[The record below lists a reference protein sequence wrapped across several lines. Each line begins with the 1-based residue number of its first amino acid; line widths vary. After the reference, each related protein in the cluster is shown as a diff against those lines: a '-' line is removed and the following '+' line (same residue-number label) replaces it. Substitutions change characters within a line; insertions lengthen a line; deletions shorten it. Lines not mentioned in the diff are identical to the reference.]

1 MNDTA
6 AGRSGFALLG
16 AVQAVLIFTIMIL
29 TVPLPLVA
37 REFALG
43 PSGVL
48 LLSAAYGLSFSSLLL
63 LGGRLTDRHGGR
75 PVLRWGLL
83 LLAVAS
89 VACALAPGYPVLL
102 ASRFVQ
108 GAGAALTAPAAVA
121 VVRALHPEPAA
132 YRRAMATWGG
142 LSVLGATAG
151 SVVSGAVAAA
161 VSWRWLLA
169 VPVLAALTGLARS
182 GALPAAL
189 PSAVPGA
196 ASCTAPASPGAASGS
211 APAVPGTAP
220 AGPVASAGRR
230 PALDLRGAALA
241 TAGVCAASY
250 ALVASTEHGW
260 TDPGV
265 YGPLA
270 AGLALLLAFAA
281 AERRTADPLLP
292 PGFLADRRRG
302 TALVAVMATAAGTA
316 LTFVLL
322 SLYLQQ
328 QRGWSA
334 AATSAAFLPYAA
346 VLLVSGRLAGRLT
359 LRHGPVPV
367 TAAGLAVAGA
377 GLGLLAGITPGSGY
391 ATGLLPALI
400 LVPAGAAAAFAGA
413 AVLAT
418 GGVAPG
424 RTGLAAGVFNTAME
438 LGPTAAL
445 AALMALAATRPS
457 VVGGYAT
464 AFAAAAAGL
473 ALTAVAVAALP
484 RTTTPPDGGSAAPE
498 RTPSPPDGAAAPD
511 RTTTASE
518 RTTRIEEFTS

>member
-1 MNDTA
+1 MAVIIT
-6 AGRSGFALLG
+6 GRYGFALLG
-16 AVQAVLIFTIMIL
+16 VVQAVLIFTIMIL

-37 REFALG
+37 REFGLG

-75 PVLRWGLL
+75 PVLRAGLA
-83 LLAVAS
+83 LLAAAS
-89 VACALAPGYPVLL
+89 IACALAPGYPVLL

-108 GAGAALTAPAAVA
+108 GVGAALTAPAAVA
-121 VVRALHPEPAA
+121 VVRVLHPEPAA

-142 LSVLGATAG
+142 LSVLGATVG

-161 VSWRWLLA
+161 VSWRWLFA
-169 VPVLAALTGLARS
+169 VPVLVALLGLVRS
-182 GALPAAL
+182 AALPAA
-189 PSAVPGA
+189 
-196 ASCTAPASPGAASGS
+196 
-211 APAVPGTAP
+211 AP
-220 AGPVASAGRR
+220 AGAR

-260 TDPGV
+260 RSPGT
-265 YGPLA
+265 YGPLV
-270 AGLALLLAFAA
+270 AGALLLSAFAA

-292 PGFLADRRRG
+292 PGFLADRRRA
-302 TALVAVMATAAGTA
+302 TTLAAVMATAAGTA

-328 QRGWSA
+328 LRGWSA

-346 VLLVSGRLAGRLT
+346 VLLLSGRLAGPLSVRY
-359 LRHGPVPV
+359 GPVAV
-367 TAAGLAVAGA
+367 TAGGLALAAA
-377 GLGLLAGITPGSGY
+377 GLGLLAGLGPGSGY
-391 ATGLLPALI
+391 ALGLLPGL
-400 LVPAGAAAAFAGA
+400 LLLPAGAAAAFAGA
-413 AVLAT
+413 TVLAT
-418 GGVAPG
+418 GGVPPE

-438 LGPTAAL
+438 LGPTAGL

-457 VVGGYAT
+457 VVGGYAA
-464 AFAAAAAGL
+464 AFAAAAVGL

-484 RTTTPPDGGSAAPE
+484 RTIGPTGPTATE
-498 RTPSPPDGAAAPD
+498 HTD
-511 RTTTASE
+511 R
-518 RTTRIEEFTS
+518 IKEFTS

>member
-1 MNDTA
+1 MA
-6 AGRSGFALLG
+6 AITTGRYGFALLG
-16 AVQAVLIFTIMIL
+16 VVQAVLIFTITIL

-37 REFALG
+37 REFGLG

-63 LGGRLTDRHGGR
+63 LGGRLADRHGGR
-75 PVLRWGLL
+75 PVLRAGLA
-83 LLAVAS
+83 LLAAAS
-89 VACALAPGYPVLL
+89 IACALAPGYPVLL

-108 GAGAALTAPAAVA
+108 GAGAALAAPAAVA
-121 VVRALHPEPAA
+121 VVRVLHPEPAA

-161 VSWRWLLA
+161 VSWRWLFA
-169 VPVLAALTGLARS
+169 VPVLVALAGLARS
-182 GALPAAL
+182 AALPAA
-189 PSAVPGA
+189 
-196 ASCTAPASPGAASGS
+196 
-211 APAVPGTAP
+211 AP
-220 AGPVASAGRR
+220 AGTR

-250 ALVASTEHGW
+250 ALVGSTEHGW
-260 TDPGV
+260 HSPGT

-270 AGLALLLAFAA
+270 AGLALLIVFAA

-292 PGFLADRRRG
+292 PGFLADRRRA
-302 TALVAVMATAAGTA
+302 TALAAVMATAAGTA

-328 QRGWSA
+328 LRGWSA

-346 VLLVSGRLAGRLT
+346 VLLLSGRLAGPLT
-359 LRHGPVPV
+359 VRYGPPAV
-367 TAAGLAVAGA
+367 TAGGLAVAAA
-377 GLGLLAGITPGSGY
+377 GLGLLAGLAPDSGY
-391 ATGLLPALI
+391 ALGLLPGL
-400 LVPAGAAAAFAGA
+400 LLLPAGAAAAFAGA

-418 GGVAPG
+418 GGVPPE

-438 LGPTAAL
+438 LGPTAGL

-457 VVGGYAT
+457 VVGGYAA
-464 AFAAAAAGL
+464 AFAAAAVGL

-484 RTTTPPDGGSAAPE
+484 RSTKPNGS
-498 RTPSPPDGAAAPD
+498 TVPD
-511 RTTTASE
+511 RTTMPNG
-518 RTTRIEEFTS
+518 TTVPDPTTIPSATEHANHIEEFTP

>member
-1 MNDTA
+1 MAVITT
-6 AGRSGFALLG
+6 GRYGFALLG
-16 AVQAVLIFTIMIL
+16 VVQATLILTITIL

-37 REFALG
+37 REFGLG

-75 PVLRWGLL
+75 PVLRAGLAL
-83 LLAVAS
+83 FAAAS
-89 VACALAPGYPVLL
+89 IACALAPGHPVLL
-102 ASRFVQ
+102 ASRFAQ

-121 VVRALHPEPAA
+121 VVRVLHPEPAA

-161 VSWRWLLA
+161 VSWRWLFA
-169 VPVLAALTGLARS
+169 VPVLVALAALARS
-182 GALPAAL
+182 AALPAAL
-189 PSAVPGA
+189 PA
-196 ASCTAPASPGAASGS
+196 
-211 APAVPGTAP
+211 AP
-220 AGPVASAGRR
+220 AGARQAAPAGAR
-230 PALDLRGAALA
+230 PALDLRGAVLA
-241 TAGVCAASY
+241 TTGVCAASY

-260 TDPGV
+260 RSPWT

-281 AERRTADPLLP
+281 AERRTPDPLLP
-292 PGFLADRRRG
+292 PGFLADRRRA
-302 TALVAVMATAAGTA
+302 TALAAVTATAAGTA

-328 QRGWSA
+328 LRGWSA

-346 VLLVSGRLAGRLT
+346 VLLLAGRLAGPLT
-359 LRHGPVPV
+359 ARYGPVAV
-367 TAAGLAVAGA
+367 TAGGLAVAAA
-377 GLGLLAGITPGSGY
+377 GLGLLAGLAPDSGY
-391 ATGLLPALI
+391 ALGLLPGL
-400 LVPAGAAAAFAGA
+400 LLLPAGAAAAFAGA

-418 GGVAPG
+418 GGVPPE

-438 LGPTAAL
+438 LGPTAGL

-457 VVGGYAT
+457 VVGGYAA
-464 AFAAAAAGL
+464 AFAAAAVGL

-484 RTTTPPDGGSAAPE
+484 RTTLPG
-498 RTPSPPDGAAAPD
+498 
-511 RTTTASE
+511 TTE
-518 RTTRIEEFTS
+518 RTTRIKEFTS

>member
-1 MNDTA
+1 MA
-6 AGRSGFALLG
+6 AITTGRYGFALLG
-16 AVQAVLIFTIMIL
+16 VVQAVLIFTITIL

-37 REFALG
+37 REFGLG

-63 LGGRLTDRHGGR
+63 LGGRLADRHGGR
-75 PVLRWGLL
+75 PVLRAGLA
-83 LLAVAS
+83 LLAAAS
-89 VACALAPGYPVLL
+89 IACALAPDYPVLL

-121 VVRALHPEPAA
+121 VVRVLHPEPAA

-142 LSVLGATAG
+142 LSVLGATTG
-151 SVVSGAVAAA
+151 SVVSGAVTAA
-161 VSWRWLLA
+161 VSWRWLFA
-169 VPVLAALTGLARS
+169 VPVLVALAGLARS
-182 GALPAAL
+182 AALPAA
-189 PSAVPGA
+189 
-196 ASCTAPASPGAASGS
+196 
-211 APAVPGTAP
+211 AP
-220 AGPVASAGRR
+220 AGTR

-241 TAGVCAASY
+241 TAGVCAASH
-250 ALVASTEHGW
+250 ALVGSTEHGW
-260 TDPGV
+260 RSPGT

-292 PGFLADRRRG
+292 PGFLADRRRA
-302 TALVAVMATAAGTA
+302 TALAAVMATAAGTA

-328 QRGWSA
+328 LRGWSA

-346 VLLVSGRLAGRLT
+346 VLLLSGRRAGPLT
-359 LRHGPVPV
+359 VRYGPVAV
-367 TAAGLAVAGA
+367 TAGGLAVAAA
-377 GLGLLAGITPGSGY
+377 GLGLLAGLAPDSGY
-391 ATGLLPALI
+391 ALGLLPGL
-400 LVPAGAAAAFAGA
+400 LLLPAGAAAAFAGA

-418 GGVAPG
+418 GGVPPE

-438 LGPTAAL
+438 LGPTAGP

-457 VVGGYAT
+457 VVGGYAA
-464 AFAAAAAGL
+464 AFAAAAVGL

-484 RTTTPPDGGSAAPE
+484 RTAVPRRTAVPNGTTI
-498 RTPSPPDGAAAPD
+498 PD
-511 RTTTASE
+511 RTAVPSATEHTN
-518 RTTRIEEFTS
+518 RIEEFTK

>member
-1 MNDTA
+1 MAVITT
-6 AGRSGFALLG
+6 GRYGFALLG
-16 AVQAVLIFTIMIL
+16 VVQAVLVFTITIL

-37 REFALG
+37 RELGLG
-43 PSGVL
+43 PSAVL
-48 LLSAAYGLSFSSLLL
+48 LLSASYGLSFSSLLL

-75 PVLRWGLL
+75 PVLRAGLA

-102 ASRFVQ
+102 ASRFAQ

-121 VVRALHPEPAA
+121 VVRVLYPQPAA

-142 LSVLGATAG
+142 LSVLGATVG
-151 SVVSGAVAAA
+151 SVLSGAVAAA
-161 VSWRWLLA
+161 VSWRWLFA
-169 VPVLAALTGLARS
+169 VPVLVALAGLARS
-182 GALPAAL
+182 AALPAA
-189 PSAVPGA
+189 
-196 ASCTAPASPGAASGS
+196 
-211 APAVPGTAP
+211 AP
-220 AGPVASAGRR
+220 AGHRPARPAAAPVSHR

-241 TAGVCAASY
+241 TTGVCAASY

-260 TDPGV
+260 HGPGT

-292 PGFLADRRRG
+292 PGFLADRRRATG
-302 TALVAVMATAAGTA
+302 LAAVMATAAGTA

-328 QRGWSA
+328 LRGWSA

-346 VLLVSGRLAGRLT
+346 VLLLAGRLAGPLT
-359 LRHGPVPV
+359 VRYGPVAV
-367 TAAGLAVAGA
+367 TAGGLAVAAG
-377 GLGLLAGITPGSGY
+377 GLGLLAGLAPGSGY
-391 ATGLLPALI
+391 ALGLLPGL
-400 LVPAGAAAAFAGA
+400 LLLPAGAAAAFAGA

-418 GGVAPG
+418 GGVPPE

-438 LGPTAAL
+438 LGPTAGL

-457 VVGGYAT
+457 VVGGYAA
-464 AFAAAAAGL
+464 AFAAAAVGL

-484 RTTTPPDGGSAAPE
+484 RTTVP
-498 RTPSPPDGAAAPD
+498 
-511 RTTTASE
+511 TATE
-518 RTTRIEEFTS
+518 RTTRIKETTS

>member
-1 MNDTA
+1 MAVITT
-6 AGRSGFALLG
+6 GRYGFALLG
-16 AVQAVLIFTIMIL
+16 VVQAVLIFTITIL

-37 REFALG
+37 REFTLG

-75 PVLRWGLL
+75 PVLRTGLV
-83 LLAVAS
+83 LLAAAS
-89 VACALAPGYPVLL
+89 LACALAPGYPVLL

-121 VVRALHPEPAA
+121 VVRVLHPEPAA

-142 LSVLGATAG
+142 LSVLGATVG
-151 SVVSGAVAAA
+151 SVASGAVAAA
-161 VSWRWLLA
+161 VSWRWLFA
-169 VPVLAALTGLARS
+169 VPVLVALVGLARS
-182 GALPAAL
+182 AAL
-189 PSAVPGA
+189 PTAAPVGRGPGQ
-196 ASCTAPASPGAASGS
+196 G
-211 APAVPGTAP
+211 
-220 AGPVASAGRR
+220 

-241 TAGVCAASY
+241 TAGICAASY
-250 ALVASTEHGW
+250 ALVASAEHGW
-260 TDPGV
+260 RSPGT

-270 AGLALLLAFAA
+270 AGLALLTAFAA

-292 PGFLADRRRG
+292 PGFLADRRRA
-302 TALVAVMATAAGTA
+302 TALAAVMATAAGTA

-328 QRGWSA
+328 LRGWSA

-346 VLLVSGRLAGRLT
+346 VLLLSGRLAGPLT
-359 LRHGPVPV
+359 VRYGPVVV
-367 TAAGLAVAGA
+367 TAGGLAVAAA
-377 GLGLLAGITPGSGY
+377 GLGLLSGLAPGSEY
-391 ATGLLPALI
+391 APGLLPGL
-400 LVPAGAAAAFAGA
+400 LLLPAGAAAAFAGA

-418 GGVAPG
+418 GGVPPE

-438 LGPTAAL
+438 LGPTAGL

-457 VVGGYAT
+457 VVGGYAA

-484 RTTTPPDGGSAAPE
+484 RTTPTAPE
-498 RTPSPPDGAAAPD
+498 RTI
-511 RTTTASE
+511 
-518 RTTRIEEFTS
+518 RIKEFT